1 MTSGS
6 KCALMVLMKTKL
18 TKTELK
24 ESLFITFGRLLV
36 AIRDNQDLERAKIL
50 MEKLDRDFKKAYI
63 EENYF
68 KV

>member
-1 MTSGS
+1 
-6 KCALMVLMKTKL
+6 MKTRL

-24 ESLFITFGRLLV
+24 ESLFLTFGRLLSS
-36 AIRDNQDLERAKIL
+36 IKDNEDLERAKVL
-50 MEKLDRDFKKAYI
+50 VEKLDRDFKKAYI

>member
-1 MTSGS
+1 
-6 KCALMVLMKTKL
+6 MVLMKTKL